1 MAEKKT
7 GKEAGNGGA
16 PKAGNGG
23 NGGPRGAEGLPD
35 DAELL
40 DQIEAPVIVQ
50 GQYLRDLSFES
61 PNAPESLQMM
71 SGQPDINVEI
81 NVKPQKVGDNDYEVT
96 LYMKVTAEEAGK
108 SLFIVE
114 CDYAGLFTLQD
125 VPEEAIDP
133 IVAIEAP
140 RLLFPFTRNIIADAI
155 REGGFPPLLIQPID
169 FVSLYEQQMG
179 AEGGEGFP
187 PLEQG

>member
-1 MAEKKT
+1 MADKKT

-169 FVSLYEQQMG
+169 FVSLYEQQMA

>member
-1 MAEKKT
+1 MADKKT
-7 GKEAGNGGA
+7 GNGGT
-16 PKAGNGG
+16 PQAGAGGNG

-35 DAELL
+35 DAQVLE
-40 DQIEAPVIVQ
+40 QIEAPVIVQ

-96 LYMKVTAEEAGK
+96 LYMRVTAEEGGK
-108 SLFIVE
+108 NIFIVE
-114 CDYAGLFTLQD
+114 CDYAGLFSLSD
-125 VPEEAIDP
+125 DIPEEAIDP

-179 AEGGEGFP
+179 ALADEMP
-187 PLEQG
+187 PLQEG

>member
-1 MAEKKT
+1 MADKKS
-7 GKEAGNGGA
+7 GNGGA
-16 PKAGNGG
+16 PQAGAGGNG
-23 NGGPRGAEGLPD
+23 NGGPPGAEGLPD
-35 DAELL
+35 DAQLL
-40 DQIEAPVIVQ
+40 DAIEAPVIVQ

-71 SGQPDINVEI
+71 TGQPDINVEI

-96 LYMKVTAEEAGK
+96 LYMKVTAEEGGK
-108 SLFIVE
+108 SIFIVE

-169 FVSLYEQQMG
+169 FVSLYEQQMQAG
-179 AEGGEGFP
+179 GGEGFP
-187 PLEQG
+187 PLQEG

>member
-1 MAEKKT
+1 MADKKS
-7 GKEAGNGGA
+7 GNGGT
-16 PKAGNGG
+16 PQAGEGS
-23 NGGPRGAEGLPD
+23 PLDTEGLPE
-35 DAELL
+35 DAQLL
-40 DQIEAPVIVQ
+40 QDIEAPVIVQ

-71 SGQPDINVEI
+71 TGQPDINVEI
-81 NVKPQKVGDNDYEVT
+81 NVVPKKVGDNDYEVT
-96 LYMKVTAEEAGK
+96 LHMHVAAEEGGK
-108 SLFIVE
+108 KIFIVE
-114 CDYAGLFTLQD
+114 CDYAGLFTLSDEIPQ
-125 VPEEAIDP
+125 EAIDP

-179 AEGGEGFP
+179 AVGGEMP
-187 PLEQG
+187 PMNQG

>member
-1 MAEKKT
+1 MAEKKS
-7 GKEAGNGGA
+7 GNGGT
-16 PKAGNGG
+16 PQAGAGG
-23 NGGPRGAEGLPD
+23 NGGPQGVEGLPE
-35 DAELL
+35 DAQLL
-40 DQIEAPVIVQ
+40 EQIEAPVIVQ

-71 SGQPDINVEI
+71 TGQPDINVEI
-81 NVKPQKVGDNDYEVT
+81 NVKPQKVGEHDYEVT
-96 LYMKVTAEEAGK
+96 LYMRVTAEEGGK
-108 SLFIVE
+108 NIFIVE
-114 CDYAGLFTLQD
+114 CDYAGLFSLSD
-125 VPEEAIDP
+125 EIPEEAIDP

-179 AEGGEGFP
+179 AVAGEMPPPQEG
-187 PLEQG
+187 

>member
-1 MAEKKT
+1 MADKKT
-7 GKEAGNGGA
+7 GKDAGNGGA
-16 PKAGNGG
+16 PQPGG
-23 NGGPRGAEGLPD
+23 NRGPLGTEGLPD
-35 DAELL
+35 DAQLL
-40 DQIEAPVIVQ
+40 DEIEAPVIVQ

-81 NVKPQKVGDNDYEVT
+81 NVKPRKVGDNDYEVT
-96 LYMKVTAEEAGK
+96 LYMKVIAEEGGRN
-108 SLFIVE
+108 LFIVE
-114 CDYAGLFTLQD
+114 CDYAGLFTLGD

-169 FVSLYEQQMG
+169 FVSLYEQQMQAG
-179 AEGGEGFP
+179 GGEGFLP
-187 PLEQG
+187 PQQG